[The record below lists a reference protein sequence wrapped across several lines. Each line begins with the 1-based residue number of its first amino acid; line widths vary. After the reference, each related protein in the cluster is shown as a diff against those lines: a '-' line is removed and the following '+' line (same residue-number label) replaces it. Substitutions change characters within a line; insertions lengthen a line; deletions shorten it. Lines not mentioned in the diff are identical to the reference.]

1 MENQK
6 KKEREE
12 QKRRKEE
19 EKRREREEKEEK
31 RRKEEEKKKRDRDD
45 KELRKKH
52 KVSEIKFRISSL
64 SGFQLSVVEPKP
76 NQFLTNHTTWPVS
89 NCSCIMYHISHSL
102 MAVYN
107 SRFYCVRLNIRL
119 TTDIRCQ

>member
-89 NCSCIMYHISHSL
+89 NCSCIMYL
-102 MAVYN
+102 Y
-107 SRFYCVRLNIRL
+107 
-119 TTDIRCQ
+119 TTHVA